1 MSALPIMLDGASVSA
16 LVVGGGTVAARKAA
30 ALLDAGA
37 TVRVVAPTVC
47 ADVVELESTCATLSV
62 IRAPYSSAQLGDA
75 SLVVAATDNRAVNAR
90 VAADARGG
98 GRLVSVVDA
107 PELGNYTAP
116 AVHRTGDVVVAVS
129 AGGVPGAATRIRDA
143 IARSIDGRY
152 SAAVRELAA
161 LRRSLLGGD
170 RRDRW
175 AEASRTLIGS
185 DFCEQ
190 VESGT
195 YATKVAEWR

>member
-1 MSALPIMLDGASVSA
+1 M
-16 LVVGGGTVAARKAA
+16 

-37 TVRVVAPTVC
+37 TVRMVASNVC
-47 ADVVELESTCATLSV
+47 ADVVQLESTRASFSV
-62 IRAPYSSAQLGDA
+62 IRAAYASAQLGDA
-75 SLVVAATDNRAVNAR
+75 SLVVAATDNRTVNAR
-90 VAADARGG
+90 VAADARGS

-129 AGGVPGAATRIRDA
+129 AGGVPGAAARIRDA

-161 LRRSLLGGD
+161 LRRSLLGDD

-175 AEASRTLIGS
+175 AEASSALIGS
-185 DFCEQ
+185 DFCKQ
-190 VESGT
+190 VESGG
-195 YATKVAEWR
+195 YPSKVAEWR